1 MSFLKDI
8 NNPLTEVIKQV
19 TLVRRVEKRAY
30 RNKMSASLEREFS
43 LEFRIR

>member
-19 TLVRRVEKRAY
+19 TLVRRVEK
-30 RNKMSASLEREFS
+30 KSL
-43 LEFRIR
+43 